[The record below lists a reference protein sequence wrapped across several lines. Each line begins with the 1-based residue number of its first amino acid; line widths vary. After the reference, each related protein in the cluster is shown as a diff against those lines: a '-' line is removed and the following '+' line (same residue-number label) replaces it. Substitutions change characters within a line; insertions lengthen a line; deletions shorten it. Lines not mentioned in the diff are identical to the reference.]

1 MKSLIED
8 ATCGGIGVACFC
20 FQCFITVYGSGQQ
33 FGAIVDLYCITNKVI
48 DGSISLILVVDGST
62 CWLCSLRNSMLVCA
76 IQCWSV
82 HVTTLIRPWPWPW
95 PN

>member
-1 MKSLIED
+1 MNSLIED

-20 FQCFITVYGSGQQ
+20 FQCFRTVYGSGQQ

-62 CWLCSLRNSMLVCA
+62 CIVLDALTCA
-76 IQCWSV
+76 VVKI
-82 HVTTLIRPWPWPW
+82 LAL
-95 PN
+95 